1 MTVIDLAMYVALAVT
16 YIMLLLLG
24 GLTTLGKG
32 RWMLFVAGI
41 VVPPLWV
48 VGATLGPK
56 LTADEKRWVA
66 AERERLFHPIPT
78 SPDEQA
84 REPEPAAVP
93 AIVLRS
99 RRPLTY
105 PAPLAAS

>member
-1 MTVIDLAMYVALAVT
+1 VTVIDLAMYGALAVT
-16 YIMLLLLG
+16 YIMLLLLAG
-24 GLTTLGKG
+24 MTTLGKG

-41 VVPPLWV
+41 VAPPLWV

-66 AERERLFHPIPT
+66 AERARVFQPIRT
-78 SPDEQA
+78 SPDELA
-84 REPEPAAVP
+84 REPEPAATP

-105 PAPLAAS
+105 RSPLAPS